1 MHKHPAELNLIHRK
15 HLRQPYAYIF
25 PRTDK
30 NLLTLLF
37 IDF

>member
-1 MHKHPAELNLIHRK
+1 MRKLPAERNLIHRK
-15 HLRQPYAYIF
+15 HLRGPYAYIF

-30 NLLTLLF
+30 KRLALLF